1 MVGLTPGWC
10 AQSTPEGLDDSQVA
24 ERLKEYGPNKLPE
37 NSRSPILQFLGYLWN
52 PLSWAMEAA
61 AIIAIVLLDYA
72 DFALI
77 LFLLLLNAV
86 ISFREEASAVRPPC
100 SCAVCG
106 VRDAAGLLSFLPQ
119 AVCKKAGSQ
128 ATSSYM

>member
-1 MVGLTPGWC
+1 M
-10 AQSTPEGLDDSQVA
+10 A

-37 NSRSPILQFLGYLWN
+37 HSRSPILQFLGYLWN

-86 ISFREEASAVRPPC
+86 ISFREEASAVRAPC

-106 VRDAAGLLSFLPQ
+106 VRGGAGLLSFLT
-119 AVCKKAGSQ
+119 AGCVRERREAKSQ
-128 ATSSYM
+128 AR